1 MPSWPAAHPRVKESK
16 DDSDITT
23 QPKAGAEA
31 QDRFSLAKQV
41 VALKTTFAQHA
52 AGVSQEARDA
62 LVEQITRSAREAEQ
76 TIVKV
81 MPWLDDAERGEA
93 IELLVALRAPL

>member
-1 MPSWPAAHPRVKESK
+1 MPPLRAS
-16 DDSDITT
+16 
-23 QPKAGAEA
+23 G
-31 QDRFSLAKQV
+31 
-41 VALKTTFAQHA
+41 HA
-52 AGVSQEARDA
+52 MANADTRPVEDVGRDA
-62 LVEQITRSAREAEQ
+62 ACRGEIERSRLRRDQHERCTLRLHVLAREAEQ